1 VYTDACFK
9 EKPIS
14 LKTSFVS
21 NNALVLPK
29 RKTMD
34 LQLKNKKA
42 LVTGSTAGIGYAI
55 AKQLAKENAQVY
67 VNGRTNERVEAAIK
81 KLKEETGNQDI
92 HGLIADFSNSKEID
106 NLIQQLPEVD
116 ILVNNVGIFEP
127 KAFRD
132 ITDADWMKFF
142 EVNVLSGVRLA
153 RAYFDKMIAQNWGR
167 IIFISSESAIQIPDE
182 MIHYGMTKTAQ
193 IAVSRGLAELTKGTD
208 VTVNTVLPGPTF
220 SEGAGDFI
228 EKLAKDQNKSIHD
241 IEKEFFQ
248 YMRPTSLLQRFTST
262 DEVANMVAYVAS
274 PLSSATNG
282 AALRADGGVV
292 KGIL

>member
-1 VYTDACFK
+1 
-9 EKPIS
+9 
-14 LKTSFVS
+14 
-21 NNALVLPK
+21 
-29 RKTMD
+29 MD
-34 LQLKNKKA
+34 LQLKNKIA

-55 AKQLAKENAQVY
+55 AKQLANENAQVY
-67 VNGRTNERVEAAIK
+67 VNGRTKERVESAVE
-81 KLKEETGNQDI
+81 KLKHETGNQDI
-92 HGLIADFSNSKEID
+92 HGLIADFSNSKDVE

-127 KAFRD
+127 KPFRD
-132 ITDADWMKFF
+132 IPDADWMKFF

-153 RAYFDKMIAQNWGR
+153 RAYFDKMIAKNWGR

-193 IAVSRGLAELTKGTD
+193 IAVSRGLAELTKGTG

-228 EKLAKDQNKSIHD
+228 EKLAKDQNKSIQD

-262 DEVANMVAYVAS
+262 DEVANMVAYIAS

>member
-1 VYTDACFK
+1 
-9 EKPIS
+9 
-14 LKTSFVS
+14 
-21 NNALVLPK
+21 
-29 RKTMD
+29 MD

-55 AKQLAKENAQVY
+55 AKQLANENAQVY
-67 VNGRTNERVEAAIK
+67 VNGRTKERVESAVE
-81 KLKEETGNQDI
+81 KLKHETGNQDI
-92 HGLIADFSNSKEID
+92 HGLIADFSNSKDVE

-116 ILVNNVGIFEP
+116 ILINNVGIFEP
-127 KAFRD
+127 KPFRD
-132 ITDADWMKFF
+132 IPDADWIKFF

-153 RAYFDKMIAQNWGR
+153 RAYFDKMIAKNWGR
-167 IIFISSESAIQIPDE
+167 IIFISSESAIQIPSE

-193 IAVSRGLAELTKGTD
+193 IAVARGLAELTKGTG

-228 EKLAKDQNKSIHD
+228 EKLAKDQDKSIQD

-248 YMRPTSLLQRFTST
+248 YIRPTSLLQRFTST

-282 AALRADGGVV
+282 AALRTDGGVL